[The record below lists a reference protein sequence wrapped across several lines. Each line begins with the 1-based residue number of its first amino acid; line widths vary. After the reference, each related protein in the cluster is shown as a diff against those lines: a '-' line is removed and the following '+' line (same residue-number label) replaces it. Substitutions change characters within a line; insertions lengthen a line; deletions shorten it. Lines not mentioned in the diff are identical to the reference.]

1 MPDGKRKGFNIYAQ
15 TREECEKKLAEMIA
29 EIKKTIAAEKANKK
43 LDTKKT
49 PVSDYLLPDFSI
61 VSVCSAAGWGQI
73 SGQRLSHAV

>member
-43 LDTKKT
+43 
-49 PVSDYLLPDFSI
+49 
-61 VSVCSAAGWGQI
+61 A
-73 SGQRLSHAV
+73 